1 MKTIILGWFAH
12 IWGCQSGYDKTNFSP
27 LAFWRAAF
35 WQTLKIEPTLCLLK
49 PSKGDSW
56 GVQAQQMT
64 GFKHLFNEFQSQGRF
79 LGGSGFIRS
88 IL

>member
-12 IWGCQSGYDKTNFSP
+12 IWGCQSGYDKTDFSP

-56 GVQAQQMT
+56 GVQAKT
-64 GFKHLFNEFQSQGRF
+64 VVPLLESSNPLFQSQGRF
-79 LGGSGFIRS
+79 LGGSGAAGRF
-88 IL
+88 